1 MKKVKVKAKGKYKL
15 IILKECLMQKYIIY
29 GYNTID
35 NQQEE
40 KLHTIPATEP
50 LSRARGRCL
59 ISWLENAYIS
69 FVENN
74 INET

>member
-1 MKKVKVKAKGKYKL
+1 MKKVKAKGKYKL

-35 NQQEE
+35 KQQKE
-40 KLHTIPATEP
+40 KLLHTIPVTEP

-59 ISWLENAYIS
+59 IS
-69 FVENN
+69 
-74 INET
+74 